1 MTGPKKQNS
10 GRPHDKKQSAAHLQR
25 SRELAATG
33 LFKEAAVLWEH
44 AARLSPTPLDP
55 APFLVCLIN
64 SQQIARGAKLFFSQQ
79 AEIQKNH
86 PQLSDNLLSLLAAHL
101 LINTVKVK
109 ESIPKEHPLR
119 KELKHAKACLE
130 ALSKGEHKQL
140 EIQLQII
147 KEDSQY
153 WQFANI
159 IKSLAVEQG
168 NNEAMLTAISNIP
181 SNSPFANLAR
191 VAGIRTLSGSSLA
204 RALMHVPQADQ
215 QLIAQ
220 IMGVTKPLLQ
230 LLNKLSNTKKNGQY
244 LKTLLEYSPPLQG
257 PWIRDVFLDLLV
269 DNLEKRSKV
278 EKLIGS
284 LTPFENSR
292 LLALHHQ
299 QKKHRVR
306 SNTHWKQ
313 CLKIIKEQE
322 PSSENSLTIAQ
333 LHNHFASLEESAPW
347 PSRLHIIEHLQEA
360 QEHDPDDSQ
369 TVIRL
374 INWQKQDED
383 QAGLNLLVSQA
394 IKRFPQNPE
403 ILMLASELA
412 RDKKSYKK
420 AAGLAKK
427 AQQLAPHNSQFLVKQ
442 INSQLH
448 HARNQIKTGNLDLA
462 RRELKTAQES
472 LESHNKQTF
481 KYLGAE
487 VCLLQSLLESQAG
500 NIEESTTAFL
510 AGQKLAGDS
519 TYYQLSLYLEAG
531 QIFKPNDSQLEE
543 CRNILEKNSNALIN
557 KEVTKKIV
565 TLGKENFTNKNP
577 VLSQAFTILSDSLK
591 KAAKQDFSIKEL
603 NTLCSDLFHIEQMS
617 ILSKFAKVASKRW
630 KNEPAFLF
638 YYIYA
643 KNGGETYRISDEDFF
658 ALREALPTAVRRGD
672 GETAH
677 RIDKLMGQSPK
688 GSRRSL
694 SALSPAKIPKLV
706 EKQLV
711 RKLKK
716 LIDVEFSA
724 MRKKIGENDLR
735 SLLLEKLAKSE
746 YASRGEF
753 ILAYLVDKAL
763 NREDG
768 PTAKR
773 KKKAPPPVR
782 QLAMDLFE

>member
-1 MTGPKKQNS
+1 MTGPKKQTT

-25 SRELAATG
+25 SGELAATG

-44 AARLSPTPLDP
+44 AARLSPTPLNP
-55 APFLVCLIN
+55 APFLVYLIN
-64 SQQIARGAKLFFSQQ
+64 SQQIERGTKLYFSQQ
-79 AEIQKNH
+79 AEIQNKH
-86 PQLSDNLLSLLAAHL
+86 PKLVDNLLSLLGAHL
-101 LINTVKVK
+101 LINTSKIK

-119 KELKHAKACLE
+119 TELKGAKACLG
-130 ALSKGEHKQL
+130 ALSQGEHKQL
-140 EIQLQII
+140 DKQLQII
-147 KEDSQY
+147 KEDSPY

-159 IKSLAVEQG
+159 IKSLACEQG
-168 NNEAMLTAISNIP
+168 NSEAMLTAISDIP
-181 SNSPFANLAR
+181 GNSPFANLAR

-204 RALMHVPQADQ
+204 RALMQIPPADQ

-220 IMGVTKPLLQ
+220 MMVIPKPLLQ
-230 LLNKLSNTKKNGQY
+230 LLNKLSTTKKSGQF
-244 LKTLLEYSPPLQG
+244 LKALLEYTPPLPG
-257 PWIRDVFLDLLV
+257 PWVRDIYLDLLV
-269 DNLEKRSKV
+269 ENLDKRSKV
-278 EKLIGS
+278 EKQIGS

-306 SNTHWKQ
+306 SNTNWKQ
-313 CLKIIKEQE
+313 CLKLIKEQA
-322 PSSENSLTIAQ
+322 STTENSLTIAQ
-333 LHNHFASLEESAPW
+333 LHSHFASLEESAPW

-374 INWQKQDED
+374 IHWQQQDED
-383 QAGLNLLVSQA
+383 KTGLHLLVSQA
-394 IKRFPQNPE
+394 IKRFPQNPD

-412 RDKKSYKK
+412 IDKKSYKK

-427 AQQLAPHNSQFLVKQ
+427 AQKLAPHNSQFLTTQ
-442 INSQLH
+442 INSQLSH
-448 HARNQIKTGNLDLA
+448 VRNQIKTGNLILA
-462 RRELKTAQES
+462 RRELTMAQKS
-472 LESHNKQTF
+472 LLSHDSQVGNS
-481 KYLGAE
+481 LGAE
-487 VCLLQSLLESQAG
+487 VCILQSLLESLDG
-500 NIEESTTAFL
+500 NVEESNAALNT
-510 AGQKLAGDS
+510 GQKLAGVGPHF
-519 TYYQLSLYLEAG
+519 YLSLFLEAG
-531 QIFKPNDSQLEE
+531 QLLKDVDGQLLKY
-543 CRNILEKNSNALIN
+543 RDLLEQSSSVSIN
-557 KEVTKKIV
+557 KGETIKIV
-565 TLGKENFTNKNP
+565 TLGKDHFTDKNP
-577 VLSQAFTILSDSLK
+577 MLGQAFTILRDYLT

-603 NTLCSDLFHIEQMS
+603 TSLCSDLFYIEEHG
-617 ILSKFAKVASKRW
+617 ILATFAKAAAKRW
-630 KNEPAFLF
+630 KDEPTFLF
-638 YYIYA
+638 YHIYA
-643 KNGGETYRISDEDFF
+643 ESGGETYRISDEDFF

-711 RKLKK
+711 KKLKK
-716 LIDVEFSA
+716 LIDVEFGPS
-724 MRKKIGENDLR
+724 RKSIGENSLR
-735 SLLLEKLAKSE
+735 NLLLERLAKSE

-768 PTAKR
+768 PTTKR
-773 KKKAPPPVR
+773 KKKDPPPVR